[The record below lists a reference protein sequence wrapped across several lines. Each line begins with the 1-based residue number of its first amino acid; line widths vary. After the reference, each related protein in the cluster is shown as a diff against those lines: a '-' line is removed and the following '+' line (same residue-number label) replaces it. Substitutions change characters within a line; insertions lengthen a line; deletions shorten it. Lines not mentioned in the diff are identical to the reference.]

1 MAKLLLF
8 NPENDIAL
16 ASDLTYFT
24 PPKAAIAMRSSGAAL
39 PLWYGDPGDC
49 LLAYGINA
57 AWLDSVETRFETGV
71 RLSDHTITDGLQ
83 PSPWGWSRATREI
96 FEREGFTPDTLP
108 DDDTLDLWRQL
119 SHRQTAA
126 TLCREIT
133 PMLDFEIA
141 PPAVDFSDVAELK
154 AYLTAQ
160 PDSIVKSPWSSS
172 GRGLIDTR
180 RLSCSETLRRCE
192 GIIRRQGSVSV
203 EKAYNRVADLAMLF
217 KCADGE
223 CRFEGYS
230 LFKTD
235 AAGNYT
241 GNILASDRRLLEMA
255 GRLYPPD
262 RLTSVRDALCA
273 AITRE
278 IAHIYSGPI
287 GVDMLIARREDG
299 SMLLDATVEVN
310 LRMTMGFVAHR
321 ISEKYL
327 AEGSEGSYSVI
338 PSKNNPANDT
348 MKAEDR
354 KMISGRIDLTPPG
367 GLFRF
372 VAEVNTL

>member
-16 ASDLTYFT
+16 ASDLTHFT
-24 PPKAAIAMRSSGAAL
+24 PPKAAIAMRSAGAAL
-39 PLWYGDPGDC
+39 PLWYGDAGDK

-57 AWLDSVETRFETGV
+57 AWLDYVEKRFDTGV
-71 RLSDHTITDGLQ
+71 GLSDHSMTDGLQ
-83 PSPWGWSRATREI
+83 PSPWGWSKATRES
-96 FEREGFTPDTLP
+96 FVREGFAPDALP
-108 DDDTLDLWRQL
+108 DDNTLDRWRRL
-119 SHRQTAA
+119 SHRRTAA
-126 TLCREIT
+126 TLCRSIT
-133 PMLDFEIA
+133 PMLGFEIA
-141 PPAVDFSDVAELK
+141 PPAAEFSDTATLMS
-154 AYLTAQ
+154 YLSLQ
-160 PDSIVKSPWSSS
+160 PDSIIKSPWSSS

-180 RLSCSETLRRCE
+180 HLSCAEILRRCE
-192 GIIRRQGSVSV
+192 GIIRRQGSVTV
-203 EKAYNRVADLAMLF
+203 EKAYDRVADLAMLF
-217 KCADGE
+217 TCADGE
-223 CRFEGYS
+223 CRFTGYS

-241 GNILASDRRLLEMA
+241 GNILADDSRLLETA
-255 GRLYPPD
+255 GRLYPSD
-262 RLTSVRDALCA
+262 RLTEVRDALCS

-278 IAHIYSGPI
+278 IAHIYSGPL

-299 SMLLDATVEVN
+299 SLLLDATVEVN

-327 AEGSEGSYSVI
+327 AEGSEGTYSVI
-338 PSKNNPANDT
+338 PAKNNPANDT
-348 MKAEDR
+348 MKVEDR